1 MIWYFFPEV
10 NRVLIMNLIMKR
22 VPTSCSMFCIKFS
35 IFSIVSVCVD
45 CVDIANLFNVEELAG
60 MMKCSKPSK
69 CSFSICASKCPVLH

>member
-35 IFSIVSVCVD
+35 IFSIVSVQRLCRY
-45 CVDIANLFNVEELAG
+45 
-60 MMKCSKPSK
+60 SQ
-69 CSFSICASKCPVLH
+69 PVQCGGARWNDEVF